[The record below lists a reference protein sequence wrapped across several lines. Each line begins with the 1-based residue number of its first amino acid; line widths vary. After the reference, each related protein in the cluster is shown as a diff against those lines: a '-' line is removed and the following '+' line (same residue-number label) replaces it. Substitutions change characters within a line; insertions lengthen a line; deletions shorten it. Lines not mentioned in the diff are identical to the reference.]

1 MPTKTI
7 TQLPAATLTAIGD
20 TTVLPVDDADAST
33 RKLTF
38 AELRAKIAAVLTLTG
53 AVTGAATTLN
63 GATSMSTT
71 LADGI
76 VTRAKMANM
85 ATQRLLGRGT
95 AGAGIPEEIAIGAGL
110 SLISNVLD
118 VAAPQNA
125 ADSATLETHR
135 AFGGF

>member
-53 AVTGAATTLN
+53 AVTGSATLN
-63 GATSMSTT
+63 GTPSLSTT